1 MHLCDNIEMR
11 HFMINIKNLYLSF
24 TKEYDALHNINLE
37 IEDGEKVAFV
47 GEKDSGK
54 TMLLRVIAKLEK
66 FKSGEI
72 YIKGINLKKINFKQD
87 VQVGFVPKNFVF
99 LKNKT
104 VRENLEYMLKMRKYD
119 SATINLKILMAL
131 RGFEIED
138 IQSLKIRDLSPYQK
152 TLVEL
157 ARVSLRKVELFLI
170 DDICNGLDAEETEK
184 IMKKLK
190 DLIEANQFA
199 TFVFAFTNKAFA
211 EYLNL
216 RIVEL
221 NDGKIIKN
229 D

>member
-199 TFVFAFTNKAFA
+199 TFVFAFTNEALAK
-211 EYLNL
+211 YLNL
-216 RIVEL
+216 KVIKL

>member
-1 MHLCDNIEMR
+1 M
-11 HFMINIKNLYLSF
+11 
-24 TKEYDALHNINLE
+24 HNINLE

-138 IQSLKIRDLSPYQK
+138 IQNLKIRDLSPYQK

-157 ARVSLRKVELFLI
+157 ARVSLRKVDLFLI

-199 TFVFAFTNKAFA
+199 TFVFAFTNEAFA

-216 RIVEL
+216 KVIKL

>member
-1 MHLCDNIEMR
+1 MHLCDNIGMR
-11 HFMINIKNLYLSF
+11 HFMISIKNLYLSF

-138 IQSLKIRDLSPYQK
+138 IQNLKIRDLSPYQK